1 MMVDSLSAQGSDA
14 SLRTSGPRGCVLWS
28 WQCSINR
35 EWCNANTPLHGVR
48 FGGSGLAFGVRYS
61 SEPWQQEDYVV
72 C

>member
-14 SLRTSGPRGCVLWS
+14 SLRPSGARGCVLWS

-48 FGGSGLAFGVRYS
+48 FGGSGLTFGVRYS
-61 SEPWQQEDYVV
+61 SEPWLQEDYVV